1 MRPAVS
7 SSRPRAVL
15 ARRRQERPGSGAPDA
30 PDPVIETPKAL
41 RAEPA
46 PRSRRRR
53 GPRGLKLRQRLG
65 VIVFALF
72 VVCAVV
78 GLAFLV
84 GYIVGKIFL

>member
-1 MRPAVS
+1 MKPAVS

-15 ARRRQERPGSGAPDA
+15 ARRRQGSQAGAENGAA
-30 PDPVIETPKAL
+30 P
-41 RAEPA
+41 RGQEPA
-46 PRSRRRR
+46 VVRPEAGRGRVRRR

-65 VIVFALF
+65 VILFALF

>member
-1 MRPAVS
+1 MKPAVS

-15 ARRRQERPGSGAPDA
+15 GRRRQGSQAPGAQNGA
-30 PDPVIETPKAL
+30 DPSARTPLAL
-41 RAEPA
+41 QHEAGQRRA
-46 PRSRRRR
+46 RRR

-65 VIVFALF
+65 VILFALF